1 MATGHDS
8 SVCFSELM
16 HGRNNNLNIIRFIAA
31 LAVIW
36 SHSLALTLGAD
47 NPGSFL
53 DHWTDGRLSI
63 GGFAVAIFFFYGGI
77 LIAKSCE
84 HHSSA
89 RSFFAIRSKRIFPQL
104 ATVVL
109 LCTFVVGPL
118 ITELPLAGYFS
129 DPGTYA
135 YLLNAVLVLVHPLP
149 GVFVSNPYPDVVNGA
164 LWTLPVEYACYV
176 LCFVLFLTT
185 RFRKKNTTAVT
196 VLMLVACLAFLVFS
210 NLAMLSVVRAVMEFV
225 LGMLVWTWR
234 DSIPASKVWGFGSI
248 LLMIVLLY
256 LGLDLLAMIV
266 CFPYAL
272 LWLGWG
278 TRHKVANFAN
288 GADLSYGTYLWGFP
302 VQQLL
307 CFLWHGEMSWVVN
320 ACLACLIA
328 VPAGYL
334 NYRLIDKGIIAIAS
348 KQIALWREKKSAAGG
363 DAR

>member
-1 MATGHDS
+1 MERDS

-16 HGRNNNLNIIRFIAA
+16 HGRNNNLNIIRFLAA

-36 SHSLALTLGAD
+36 SHSFSITLGAGS
-47 NPGSFL
+47 PGSFL
-53 DHWTDGRLSI
+53 DQRTGDRLSI

-84 HHSSA
+84 HHSGA

-109 LCTFVVGPL
+109 LCTFVMGPL
-118 ITELPLAGYFS
+118 ITELSPASYFS
-129 DPGTYA
+129 NPGTYA

-149 GVFVSNPYPDVVNGA
+149 GVFASNPYPDVVNGA

-176 LCFVLFLTT
+176 LCFVVFLAT
-185 RFRKKNTTAVT
+185 RFRKKGTTTVT
-196 VLMLVACLAFLVFS
+196 VLMLVASLAFLVFS

-234 DSIPASKVWGFGSI
+234 DSIPVSKACGLGSI
-248 LLMIVLLY
+248 FLMVALLY
-256 LGLDLLAMIV
+256 FGLDLLAMIV

-278 TRHKVANFAN
+278 TRHKIANFAN

-307 CFLWHGEMSWVVN
+307 CFLWQGEMSWVAN
-320 ACLACLIA
+320 ACLACLVA

-334 NYRLIDKGIIAIAS
+334 NYRLIDKGIIAVAT
-348 KQIALWREKKSAAGG
+348 KRIALRREKKSAAGS

>member
-53 DHWTDGRLSI
+53 DHWTDDRLSI

-104 ATVVL
+104 ATVVF
-109 LCTFVVGPL
+109 LCTFVMGPL
-118 ITELPLAGYFS
+118 VTELAPADYFS
-129 DPGTYA
+129 NPGTYA

-176 LCFVLFLTT
+176 LCFVVFLTT
-185 RFRKKNTTAVT
+185 RFRKRSMTAISVF
-196 VLMLVACLAFLVFS
+196 MFGFGFAFLCFFH
-210 NLAMLSVVRAVMEFV
+210 LALLSVVRAVMEF
-225 LGMLVWTWR
+225 LMGMLVWTWR
-234 DSIPASKVWGFGSI
+234 DSIPVSKVLGLGSI
-248 LLMIVLLY
+248 ALMVLMFY
-256 LGLDLLAMIV
+256 FGLDIPAMFI

-278 TRHKVANFAN
+278 TKHKVANFAN

-307 CFLWHGEMSWVVN
+307 CFLWQGEMSWVVN
-320 ACLACLIA
+320 ACLACLVA

-334 NYRLIDKGIIAIAS
+334 NYRLIDKGIIAIAT
-348 KQIALWREKKSAAGG
+348 KQIVLRREKKSAAAG